1 METQDSKGAARAAW
15 GIYIMRRIMCA
26 LGRTFFSSHEK
37 SGRWFAME
45 AKEKELRRSRP
56 RWSRL
61 YVKKFRETDRGRVP
75 KGKGTWM
82 HRDARNS
89 ALRREVTPRWETR
102 LYTYFPR
109 WIAMDHL
116 LRVDILGLFAE
127 IIIKKISRNIRATR
141 YNLCTFNQHR
151 EHTQLILYNKVIWI
165 NLDNWLSRCKLII
178 TTF

>member
-61 YVKKFRETDRGRVP
+61 YVKKFRETDGGRES

-89 ALRREVTPRWETR
+89 ALRRETR
-102 LYTYFPR
+102 LRLVEKRDYIPTFRVESR
-109 WIAMDHL
+109 WIIYFASIYITWTFRGNYHKKMSRLSTSARHAIICVHL
-116 LRVDILGLFAE
+116 
-127 IIIKKISRNIRATR
+127 ISTENIH
-141 YNLCTFNQHR
+141 N
-151 EHTQLILYNKVIWI
+151 
-165 NLDNWLSRCKLII
+165 
-178 TTF
+178 